1 MQTQAAQSG
10 EERAKVAEAKA
21 TDDAKQLF
29 IAQRRLEDA
38 NTNLKQLQQRF
49 DIKSKELYDIQFER
63 TGGDISRSGVQEAR
77 RHMLHKFVFCC

>member
-1 MQTQAAQSG
+1 MQTKAAQVG
-10 EERAKVAEAKA
+10 EDRAKVAEAKA

-63 TGGDISRSGVQEAR
+63 KGGDISRSGVQEAK
-77 RHMLHKFVFCC
+77 RHMLDKFVFCC